1 MQTDRFIARVYE
13 ACPQLDPDVVH
24 QGTLITLDTLCEHLP
39 KAQTK
44 EMASQLPDEI
54 ASAVTAGG
62 NRADTTDVPIS
73 LEEFYSKL
81 MFRAE
86 LEKADVTALA
96 NAVGRTLD
104 EALSEGEAKG
114 AALDL
119 PGELERLLTD

>member
-1 MQTDRFIARVYE
+1 MQTDRFIAQVYD

-39 KAQTK
+39 KGQAK

-54 ASAVTAGG
+54 ADAVIAGG

-73 LEEFYSKL
+73 LEAFYSKL

-86 LEKADVTALA
+86 LEQADAQALA
-96 NAVGRTLD
+96 RAVASTLND
-104 EALSEGEAKG
+104 ALSQGEADNT
-114 AALDL
+114 AFDL
-119 PGELERLLTD
+119 PGELENLLAD

>member
-1 MQTDRFIARVYE
+1 MQTDRFIARVYD

-39 KAQTK
+39 KGQTK

-54 ASAVTAGG
+54 SDAVIAGG
-62 NRADTTDVPIS
+62 NRSETTDVPIS

-86 LEKADVTALA
+86 LEQADVEALA
-96 NAVGRTLD
+96 RAVARTLND
-104 EALSEGEAKG
+104 ALSEGEAKNT
-114 AALDL
+114 ALDL
-119 PGELERLLTD
+119 PGELSDLLAS